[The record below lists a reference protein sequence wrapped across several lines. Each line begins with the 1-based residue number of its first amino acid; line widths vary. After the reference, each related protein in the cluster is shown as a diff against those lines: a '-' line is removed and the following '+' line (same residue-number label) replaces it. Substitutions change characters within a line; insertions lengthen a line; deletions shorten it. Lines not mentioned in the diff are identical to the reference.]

1 MIRALLEDSNCTS
14 TSVSTMS
21 ELQRESSELVDVSSA
36 AIAVS
41 ERSECLGKVLLKF
54 DATFFFVKKE
64 SSLLL
69 PLF

>member
-1 MIRALLEDSNCTS
+1 
-14 TSVSTMS
+14 MS

-41 ERSECLGKVLLKF
+41 ERSECLGKVLPKF